1 MSTSFTT
8 NFIGKGTSPNVAD
21 VNLDA
26 YLNDIKLFNIS
37 LTATQVLAQYTT
49 EKCNIFIYINYDL
62 I

>member
-37 LTATQVLAQYTT
+37 LTATQVLAQ
-49 EKCNIFIYINYDL
+49 
-62 I
+62 